1 MKVETIT
8 ITNPVKPWTP
18 CDDRGPVVYFDKD
31 FNPIA
36 GLMTVPYRAILK
48 KRHGIGVELSAPYFK
63 CAEQIVKQE
72 IRTDHE
78 ADAICLAIYG
88 IWAWK
93 RPVDNSKSG
102 G

>member
-1 MKVETIT
+1 MEGETVLD
-8 ITNPVKPWTP
+8 P
-18 CDDRGPVVYFDKD
+18 F
-31 FNPIA
+31 A

-78 ADAICLAIYG
+78 ADAICLAWWWG
-88 IWAWK
+88 K
-93 RPVDNSKSG
+93 VG
-102 G
+102 T